1 MLERAVGAVSNE
13 WLVTAARIK
22 LEGRLGEKVGLMD
35 QEAESH
41 TSRRAFNCTREEAI
55 RRKDLG
61 ELQGTQ
67 WSEVLAFSQP
77 EDGAA
82 GCRVSAAG
90 AHKQKQ

>member
-61 ELQGTQ
+61 EL
-67 WSEVLAFSQP
+67 LAFSQP